1 MLLSEGALK
10 QLFGKVSLINF
21 FSTWTKIPMHC
32 IFADVL
38 LMEGQV
44 QGALQK
50 ELLIAPFLERFQ
62 RATLGKSHR

>member
-21 FSTWTKIPMHC
+21 FSTWTKIPKNC

-50 ELLIAPFLERFQ
+50 ELLIAPFVERFK
-62 RATLGKSHR
+62 RATLGKSH